1 MPVIAI
7 IKSCVRF
14 LLVAAGGLIAAP
26 IAIPAMLEKY
36 SGSKSEVLFTLGAQC
51 VALLPGF
58 FGDFVRAA
66 YYLLTLESFDSTA
79 VVGFGSYFSR
89 RGARV
94 ARRAGIGAYCII
106 GLADLGV
113 GVRLASRVSIVSG
126 LRQHGASSGIE
137 PTGSRTVTFSR
148 VRLGEKVWVGEGAI
162 IGCDVGSNSI
172 IGVGAVVTNPVPESS
187 MAMGNPARLV
197 PRVSPTDRSLA

>member
-1 MPVIAI
+1 MRTI
-7 IKSCVRF
+7 IKRCIRYA
-14 LLVAAGGLIAAP
+14 LIAAGGVVAAP
-26 IAIPAMLEKY
+26 IAALSVLEKY

-51 VALLPGF
+51 VALVPGVM
-58 FGDFVRAA
+58 GDFVRTA
-66 YYLLTLESFDSTA
+66 YYLLTLESFHSTA
-79 VVGFGSYFSR
+79 VVGFGSYFSH

-94 ARRAGIGAYCII
+94 ARQAAMGTYCIV

-126 LRQHGASSGIE
+126 LRQHGTSSGVE

-148 VRLGEKVWVGEGAI
+148 VHLGEGVWVGEGAI
-162 IGCDVGSNSI
+162 IGCDVGMNSI
-172 IGVGAVVTNPVPESS
+172 IGVGAVVTSPVPEVS

-197 PRVSPTDRSLA
+197 PRASLADRTVG